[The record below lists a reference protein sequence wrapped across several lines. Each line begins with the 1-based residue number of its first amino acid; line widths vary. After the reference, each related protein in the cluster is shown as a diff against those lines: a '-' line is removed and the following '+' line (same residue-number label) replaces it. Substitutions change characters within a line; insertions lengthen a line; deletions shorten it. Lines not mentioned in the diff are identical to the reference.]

1 MATLKYRTKNEVN
14 LKEKPRVYF
23 TCHPDDFD
31 KSFNKICEDILKTQ
45 DCIIYY
51 KEDMTVSIP
60 EQNRDID
67 IGRNNLIVV
76 PVTFK
81 LLTTP
86 NYAMDEELVYAF
98 SEHIPVL
105 PIMMESGIDQ
115 FYAQP
120 DKFGE
125 IQYLNP
131 YSNDATEISY
141 NSKLERFL
149 ASVLISNELAKRV
162 RAAFDAYIFLSYRK
176 KDRNYAN
183 QLMQLIHSH
192 PECRDIA
199 IWYDEFLT
207 PGESFKDNISKV
219 LSDSKLFALLVTPN
233 LLEEPDGRPNYVM
246 AEEYPAAQQSG
257 IEILPAEME
266 NTDKEKLSEKYK
278 GIPHCV
284 DPHNDLALK
293 TRLMESIFKIVRT
306 ANDDDPTHNFLIGL
320 AYLEGIDVEINRP
333 RALSLI
339 EGAANTGLIEAMEKL
354 REMYTNGVGVDRN
367 YQAVVKWANEI
378 ATYYKKQYGLEHPDT
393 IAELINLTS
402 AYDMAGDYQSA
413 MEVCLQS
420 YELCLKVHSENES
433 GSNIIELKIASM
445 LKLASIYG
453 NLGIWKKSLEYNQKA
468 YEFSCEALGE
478 EDELT
483 MAAAN
488 NLAIAYVRSGKK
500 HEALCSFERL
510 FGISCKVYGIKDAAT
525 LTAMN
530 NLAMTY
536 NEIGD
541 HTKAVEIIQDC
552 HKYRLETLGEKHPDT
567 IATLGNWAVCLG
579 DAKQY
584 TAALSKVRDAYEQI
598 LQLYGEDHPDTLLA
612 KFNLAMVHYYAKEY
626 DEAMIYMEP
635 VYIARVGLF
644 GKRHKDVRDA
654 RENLA
659 VIYDKKSTK
668 CLMHFKL
675 IKFVKYRFLSYKTL
689 LGL

>member
-1 MATLKYRTKNEVN
+1 
-14 LKEKPRVYF
+14 
-23 TCHPDDFD
+23 
-31 KSFNKICEDILKTQ
+31 
-45 DCIIYY
+45 
-51 KEDMTVSIP
+51 
-60 EQNRDID
+60 
-67 IGRNNLIVV
+67 
-76 PVTFK
+76 
-81 LLTTP
+81 
-86 NYAMDEELVYAF
+86 
-98 SEHIPVL
+98 
-105 PIMMESGIDQ
+105 
-115 FYAQP
+115 
-120 DKFGE
+120 
-125 IQYLNP
+125 
-131 YSNDATEISY
+131 
-141 NSKLERFL
+141 
-149 ASVLISNELAKRV
+149 
-162 RAAFDAYIFLSYRK
+162 
-176 KDRNYAN
+176 
-183 QLMQLIHSH
+183 
-192 PECRDIA
+192 
-199 IWYDEFLT
+199 
-207 PGESFKDNISKV
+207 
-219 LSDSKLFALLVTPN
+219 
-233 LLEEPDGRPNYVM
+233 
-246 AEEYPAAQQSG
+246 
-257 IEILPAEME
+257 
-266 NTDKEKLSEKYK
+266 
-278 GIPHCV
+278 
-284 DPHNDLALK
+284 
-293 TRLMESIFKIVRT
+293 MESIFKIVRT

-339 EGAANTGLIEAMEKL
+339 EGAANTRLIEAMEKL

-367 YQAVVKWANEI
+367 YPAVVKWANEI

-433 GSNIIELKIASM
+433 DSNILELKIASM

-453 NLGIWKKSLEYNQKA
+453 NLGILKKSLEYNQKA

-488 NLAIAYVRSGKK
+488 NLAIAYVRSDKK

-584 TAALSKVRDAYEQI
+584 TVALPKVRDAYEQT
-598 LQLYGEDHPDTLLA
+598 LQLYGEDHPNTLLA
-612 KFNLAMVHYYAKEY
+612 KFNLAMEYYYLKEY
-626 DEAMIYMEP
+626 DEAVIYMEP
-635 VYIARVGLF
+635 VYNARKALF
-644 GKRHKDVRDA
+644 GRRHKDVRDA

-659 VIYDKKSTK
+659 VIYDKKSNR
-668 CLMHFKL
+668 CLMHL
-675 IKFVKYRFLSYKTL
+675 NLVGFVKYGFLAYKTM